1 MAQILVVDDDVQT
14 RKTLRLVLESAG
26 HEVVEAPNG
35 KVAMSLYKETPVH
48 LVIADMIMPQA
59 GGAETIASLRKD
71 DPDVKIIAISGG
83 SHIGSDS
90 YLRVAE
96 KLGAL
101 HTLTKPFGK
110 RELLQAVQA
119 VLG

>member
-1 MAQILVVDDDVQT
+1 MARILVIEDDAPT
-14 RKTLRLVLESAG
+14 RKTLRRVLESAG
-26 HEVVEAPNG
+26 HEVVEALNG
-35 KVAMSLYKETPVH
+35 KVAVSRYREAPVH
-48 LVIADMIMPQA
+48 LVITDMIMSEA

-71 DPDVKIIAISGG
+71 DPDVKVIARSGG
-83 SHIGSDS
+83 GHIGPDA

-96 KLGAL
+96 KLGAS
-101 HTLTKPFGK
+101 HCLTKPFGK